1 MRLGLPG
8 PSDVLALAGSLRDA
22 VSSALDLLPRV
33 TALVEQAEVVLARVE
48 AVVESAERTV
58 EAAHLTISSAQAT
71 TAAAAQIVEATAQT
85 TQAAGET
92 VAGAAGTVV
101 EVTAMLRKLASTQ
114 RRADDAVAGAQGLV
128 NRVDPLLSSY
138 EAPLRTLAPVV
149 ATLANTTS
157 EREVTAGVSLV
168 DRLPTLIAHV
178 DEDLLPLLA
187 RLDQVG
193 PDLHELLEV
202 TQDLHRVV
210 TGLPGV
216 GFLRRRGDDEPPA
229 DPETA

>member
-58 EAAHLTISSAQAT
+58 EAAQLTISSAQAT

-92 VAGAAGTVV
+92 VAGAQ
-101 EVTAMLRKLASTQ
+101 S
-114 RRADDAVAGAQGLV
+114 LV